1 MIDTLSSFERI
12 LKTIRGQKTDR
23 IPVMPFDTFEILQL
37 QKGSEDLMFATGE
50 HLNEFTNGW
59 KRKDPQYRE
68 VVQYAEEYGCDT
80 IHRTSF
86 TELDRRFSLIPQD
99 YISVKERKI
108 SDEVMHREYILKTSK
123 GTLSYVEEL
132 KKDISTMW
140 VKKPLL
146 EGKADVEKILSIP
159 YEFQKSNLS
168 SFFKTREDLGDRGV
182 MCCFVS
188 TPLVCVSHMFDF
200 STFLLWVAEE
210 KKIIKTLIETVY
222 ERIYLHLEHLL
233 KSGVGPVIE
242 FGGSEQATP
251 PMMSP
256 ALYDE
261 LVVPYDSKLIELVQ
275 RHNCLVRVHCHG
287 KIKDTLPKLLKMG
300 VDLLNPVEAPPSG
313 DIELREAKKIVKEKI
328 TLEGNIQFSDL
339 EFESEL
345 QIDRLVRE
353 TISDGGKKRFILTVT
368 EWPITYLTQRQ
379 KRNYIQFIKS
389 GIEHGSF
396 NQN

>member
-1 MIDTLSSFERI
+1 MIDALSSHERI
-12 LKTIRGQKTDR
+12 LKTIRGRKTDR
-23 IPVMPFDTFEILQL
+23 IPVMPFDAFEILQL
-37 QKGSEDLMFATGE
+37 RKGSEDLMFATGG
-50 HLNEFTNGW
+50 HLNTFTNGW
-59 KRKDPQYRE
+59 KSKDPRYGE
-68 VVQYAEEYGCDT
+68 AAQYAEEYGCDV

-86 TELDRRFSLIPQD
+86 TELDRRFFLIPQE
-99 YISVKERKI
+99 YIGVKERQI
-108 SDEVMHREYILKTSK
+108 SDEVVYREYILKTAK
-123 GTLSYVEEL
+123 GTLGYIEEL

-146 EGKADVEKILSIP
+146 RDKADVEKILSIP
-159 YEFQKSNLS
+159 YEFQRSDMS

-200 STFLLWVAEE
+200 STFLLWVAAE
-210 KKIIKTLIETVY
+210 KKTIKALIETVY
-222 ERIYLHLEHLL
+222 ERIHLQLEHLL

-256 ALYDE
+256 ELYDE
-261 LVVPYDSKLIELVQ
+261 LVVPYDSRLVELV
-275 RHNCLVRVHCHG
+275 RRYNCLVRVHCHG

-300 VDLLNPVEAPPSG
+300 VDLVNPVEAPPSG
-313 DIELREAKKIVKEKI
+313 DIELREARKIVEEKI

-339 EFESEL
+339 EFASE
-345 QIDRLVRE
+345 QKIDRLVRK
-353 TISDGGKKRFILTVT
+353 TILDGGKKRFILTAT
-368 EWPITYLTQRQ
+368 EWPITYLTERQ